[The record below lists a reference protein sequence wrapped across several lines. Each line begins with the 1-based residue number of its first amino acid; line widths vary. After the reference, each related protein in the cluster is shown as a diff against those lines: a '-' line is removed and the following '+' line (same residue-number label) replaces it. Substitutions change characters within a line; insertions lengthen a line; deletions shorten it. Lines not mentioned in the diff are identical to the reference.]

1 MKQELLNYLMEN
13 DKLEGPGLD
22 EIGNGITDSA
32 GTITMIN
39 RYEEMIKTQN
49 KKIIS
54 FIGK

>member
-1 MKQELLNYLMEN
+1 MEN